1 MTAENPSGYK
11 NLIVWQKSL
20 QYANT
25 VISLID
31 SLETSRRH
39 YRLYEQLEA
48 SVTSVPMNIA
58 EGRGRNSKKEYIRFL
73 YIARGSLYE
82 TLTLLEL
89 FKLREWLTQEAF
101 SDLEKQSIEI
111 AKLING
117 LIRSLSKSIS

>member
-20 QYANT
+20 HYANM

-58 EGRGRNSKKEYIRFL
+58 EGRGRDSKKEFIRFL
-73 YIARGSLYE
+73 YIARGSLFE
-82 TLTLLEL
+82 TLTLLEI
-89 FKLREWLTQEAF
+89 FKLREWLTPETF
-101 SDLEKQSIEI
+101 SDLEQQSIEI

-117 LIRSLSKSIS
+117 LIRSLSKTIS

>member
-1 MTAENPSGYK
+1 MTAEHPSGYK

-20 QYANT
+20 QHANT

-31 SLETSRRH
+31 NLETSRRH
-39 YRLYEQLEA
+39 YRLYEQLES

-58 EGRGRNSKKEYIRFL
+58 EGRGRDSKKEFIRFL
-73 YIARGSLYE
+73 YVARGSLYE
-82 TLTLLEL
+82 TLTLLEI
-89 FKLREWLTQEAF
+89 FKLREWITQEKF

-117 LIRSLSKSIS
+117 LIRSLSKNIS